1 MMTGVHHL
9 LVSFHH
15 RLMLMLGC
23 IQLKSTQWKVFLA
36 GDGWMLDVAWRCD
49 NLKTDLNPDCNLTT
63 RVLSHHRLNVEHGTR
78 GYIIY
83 SPAFISQWMHASP
96 CVVSSQAGGDQIRM
110 TMHNFPQSRDLD
122 DNMSPW
128 LVTIY
133 PPVHVG
139 WSRNCPLVTT
149 GPVTE

>member
-15 RLMLMLGC
+15 RLMLMHGC

-36 GDGWMLDVAWRCD
+36 GDGWMLDVEWRCD

-63 RVLSHHRLNVEHGTR
+63 RVLSHHRLNVEHGAR
-78 GYIIY
+78 GYILPNLFPSECITLCGQQ
-83 SPAFISQWMHASP
+83 SGRW
-96 CVVSSQAGGDQIRM
+96 DQIRM

-139 WSRNCPLVTT
+139 WSRNIVHLSPLAQ
-149 GPVTE
+149 